1 MVYGYE
7 EYLEY
12 INETYEEFKD
22 DEKMSKKEAIARTFN
37 EYDMLAKESETDKA
51 IIYVALTEILV
62 SHSRILHT
70 FKEHMIKILSELDFN
85 LIEQEQKLTIV
96 QYNDLRSR
104 KEKVLP
110 ELENKKPDYYPRV
123 CWYYSELTDEVNE
136 FFNQINI
143 ENVTADEIFISAFQ
157 RFERDCKNTLS
168 EKIIVY
174 TTLAENLL
182 THKLAQTDA
191 LQKIR
196 QELQQF
202 NIKNIFQEQLLEE
215 EQMDLEK
222 RIKNVL
228 NQINYS

>member
-1 MVYGYE
+1 MIYGYE

-22 DEKMSKKEAIARTFN
+22 DEKMSNKEAIARTFN

-51 IIYVALTEILV
+51 IIYVVLTEILV

-70 FKEHMIKILSELDFN
+70 FKAHMIKMLSELDFN
-85 LIEQEQKLTIV
+85 LIEQEQKLTLV

-104 KEKVLP
+104 KENVLP
-110 ELENKKPDYYPRV
+110 ELENKKLDYYPRV
-123 CWYYSELTDEVNE
+123 CWYYYDLTDEVNK
-136 FFNQINI
+136 FFNQINTD
-143 ENVTADEIFISAFQ
+143 NVTIDEIVISVFR

-174 TTLAENLL
+174 TTLAEKLL
-182 THKLAQTDA
+182 THKLTQTDA

-202 NIKNIFQEQLLEE
+202 NIKDILQEQLLEE

-228 NQINYS
+228 NQINFS

>member
-22 DEKMSKKEAIARTFN
+22 DEKMSNKEAIARTFN

-51 IIYVALTEILV
+51 IIYVVLTEILV

-70 FKEHMIKILSELDFN
+70 FKAHMIKMLSELDLN
-85 LIEQEQKLTIV
+85 LIEQEQKLTLV

-104 KEKVLP
+104 KENVLP
-110 ELENKKPDYYPRV
+110 ELENKKLDYYPRV
-123 CWYYSELTDEVNE
+123 CWYYYDLTDEVNK
-136 FFNQINI
+136 FFNQINT
-143 ENVTADEIFISAFQ
+143 ENVTIDEIVISVFR

-174 TTLAENLL
+174 TTLAEKLL
-182 THKLAQTDA
+182 THKLTQTDA

-202 NIKNIFQEQLLEE
+202 NIKDILQEQLLEE

-228 NQINYS
+228 NQINFS

>member
-1 MVYGYE
+1 MIYGYE

-22 DEKMSKKEAIARTFN
+22 DEKMSNKEAIARTFN

-51 IIYVALTEILV
+51 IIYVVLTEILV

-70 FKEHMIKILSELDFN
+70 FKAHMIKMLSELDFY
-85 LIEQEQKLTIV
+85 LIEQEQKLTLV

-104 KEKVLP
+104 KENVLP
-110 ELENKKPDYYPRV
+110 ELENKKLDYYPRV
-123 CWYYSELTDEVNE
+123 CWYYYDLTDEVNK
-136 FFNQINI
+136 FFNQINTD
-143 ENVTADEIFISAFQ
+143 NVTIDEIVISVFR

-174 TTLAENLL
+174 TTLAEKLL
-182 THKLAQTDA
+182 THKLTQTDA

-202 NIKNIFQEQLLEE
+202 NIKDILQEQLLEE

-228 NQINYS
+228 NQINFS